1 MDRIDEI
8 RARLKECGEPLP
20 NTWTV
25 PVYDQQEFH
34 SQIADDLRFLLLELA
49 EHKQAA
55 GVVGRRYRDLLAEN
69 ERLEA
74 ELDAARGWARLWK
87 RAAKNHRAWDTY
99 NFERARELRHEVER
113 QHDVIGRLVWAL
125 NYVLEWVKIAPL
137 YARVCTVVIDELG
150 LTWADAIEKG
160 AENGHN

>member
-34 SQIADDLRFLLLELA
+34 SQIADGLRF
-49 EHKQAA
+49 
-55 GVVGRRYRDLLAEN
+55 VLAEN

>member
-8 RARLKECGEPLP
+8 RAWLKECGEPLP

-25 PVYDQQEFH
+25 PVYDQQQFH
-34 SQIADDLRFLLLELA
+34 SQIADDLRF
-49 EHKQAA
+49 
-55 GVVGRRYRDLLAEN
+55 LLAEN